1 MGWYIVITEEM
12 RALGLTGNDLLV
24 YAALH
29 AYSQKGDGCYYGG
42 QAQLAERCGV
52 TTRTLRN
59 ILASLIENGLVEEF
73 PVVRNSH
80 SIPAYTTRQAEKIS
94 DGQRKNFPMASGK
107 NFLQKENIIS
117 SSTNVERGILQD
129 ARARK
134 FVAPTVEEVAA
145 YCRDRG
151 FAVDAD
157 EFVAHYTSNGW
168 MVGKVHMKDWQATV
182 QAWERRRKQAA
193 TPAAPSTAEIMKER
207 RLKYGKN
214 DFLMQNLE
222 ALDQLNGTHYV
233 DDYLHGRPLPTDL
246 PALI

>member
-52 TTRTLRN
+52 APRTLRD
-59 ILASLIENGLVEEF
+59 ILNRLEEMGLVEEF
-73 PVVRNSH
+73 PVVRHSH
-80 SIPAYTTRQAEKIS
+80 SIPAYTTRQAAEIA
-94 DGQRKNFPMASGK
+94 DGQRQNLPAATGR
-107 NFLQKENIIS
+107 NCRQKENNIVSCI
-117 SSTNVERGILQD
+117 NIQREREID
-129 ARARK
+129 ARARGFK
-134 FVAPTVEEVAA
+134 VPTLEEVKA
-145 YCRDRG
+145 YCDERRNN
-151 FAVDAD
+151 VDAA
-157 EFVAHYTSNGW
+157 EFIDHYTSNGW
-168 MVGKVHMKDWQATV
+168 KIGKAPMRDWRAAVRT
-182 QAWERRRKQAA
+182 WERKRTT